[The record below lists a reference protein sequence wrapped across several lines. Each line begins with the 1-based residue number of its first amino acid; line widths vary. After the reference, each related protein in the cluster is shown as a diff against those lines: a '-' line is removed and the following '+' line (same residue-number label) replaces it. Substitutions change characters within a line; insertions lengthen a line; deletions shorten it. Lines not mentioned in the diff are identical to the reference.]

1 MPRPRRVLLRR
12 GVALVL
18 PFLAVLSL
26 AGCGAPR
33 GVGTAPPALT
43 FVRDGV
49 VLRPG
54 GGEALPEDGW
64 TCGTGGGDATAAP
77 SSRRLA
83 RGAVL
88 LGCRWAPGEV
98 FSAEAPGLPATPA
111 TAPARASAYGVF
123 TLDLAAGGGRPGSA
137 GAPDSALAFSPDGE
151 SLAVG
156 TFGGDVLVL
165 HPFTGEVRFR
175 RRIAEGFV
183 RQIAWAPGGDVLYV
197 GEQGADGNLYALD
210 AATGRDLWRVAL
222 AEDLGRSPPPSPDD
236 PYGIYSLPGI
246 YRIAVAPGGTVY
258 AVGLHSWTEQGGRR
272 NASRVY
278 AFSPEGRRLAAFPEE
293 GAADVNFTWLATDSA
308 GRRGLVGVFRT
319 ADGEPRTDLGS
330 GSVLAL
336 DLPGLR
342 RAWARRLPPLAPHF
356 RDVFVWQAFAV
367 SPDGRTSLAGLG
379 DGRIFLYDETDA
391 PAAPPRERSL
401 APGGP
406 VVVGGVPVA
415 ASVGFARFA
424 GDTAYALVGQTTIPY
439 GSTSAE
445 APPSPHPAAHTL
457 LALDRDGGE
466 KWRYRGAFHVAG
478 LSASEDGSVVAVGA
492 GERQGD
498 DRRDLFG
505 LLLFDGGEGPRTG
518 DERLLAWYPTRGPA
532 FFAHA
537 VHPRGELA
545 ALVEVPG
552 RSPSGDEVF
561 GDYRL
566 HVVR

>member
-1 MPRPRRVLLRR
+1 MSRRLALATLL
-12 GVALVL
+12 
-18 PFLAVLSL
+18 LAALSL
-26 AGCGAPR
+26 TGCG
-33 GVGTAPPALT
+33 PPGGAEAAVPTLI

-49 VLRPG
+49 VVRPG
-54 GGEALPEDGW
+54 GGEALPEAGW
-64 TCGTGGGDATAAP
+64 SCGTGGGDATAAP
-77 SSRRLA
+77 TSRRLA

-88 LGCRWAPGEV
+88 LGCRWSPGEA
-98 FSAEAPGLPATPA
+98 FSAAAPGLPAA
-111 TAPARASAYGVF
+111 SAAAPARPSAHGVL
-123 TLDLAAGGGRPGSA
+123 TVDLATRGAGPG

-165 HPFTGEVRFR
+165 RPFTGEVLFR

-183 RQIAWAPGGDVLYV
+183 RQLAWAPGGDVLYA

-222 AEDLGRSPPPSPDD
+222 AEDLGRTPPPSPDD

-246 YRIAVAPGGTVY
+246 YRIAVTPDGTVY
-258 AVGLHSWTEQGGRR
+258 AVGLHSWTDAGGRR

-278 AFSPEGRRLAAFPEE
+278 AFSPDGRRLAAFPQE
-293 GAADVNFTWLATDSA
+293 GAADVNFTWLATDAA

-330 GSVLAL
+330 GSVVAL
-336 DLPGLR
+336 DLPTLR
-342 RAWARRLPPLAPHF
+342 RAWARRLPPLTPHF

-379 DGRIFLYDETDA
+379 DGRVFLFDEEA
-391 PAAPPRERSL
+391 AAPPRERSL

-424 GDTAYALVGQTTIPY
+424 GETAYALVGQTTVPY
-439 GSTSAE
+439 GSTTAE
-445 APPSPHPAAHTL
+445 APPSPHPTAHTL

-478 LSASEDGSVVAVGA
+478 LSASDDGSLVAVGA

-518 DERLLAWYPTRGPA
+518 DERLLAWYPTEGPA

-545 ALVEVPG
+545 AMVEVPG
-552 RSPSGDEVF
+552 RSPAGDEVF
-561 GDYRL
+561 GAYRL